1 LPGSGTRYSRAVLVA
16 KETAKQMEYF
26 PLLVDEAGKMITDVI
41 RDFVDRE
48 IMPLRDKI
56 DDDVDHIL
64 INEIL
69 IKMAALGV
77 FNVDLPEG
85 EAQVAGPSLPNA
97 CAVIEEFARGDA
109 GIGLVAGISSWA
121 MAGALYGR
129 NQEVVDLY
137 HRMQQAKQPTFAC
150 FAMTEPAS
158 GCDVENLPEMH
169 GRTVKTRAVRD
180 GDEWVINGAKR
191 FPSNAGISSLYC
203 VVCQTD
209 PELGEEGIALIYVPK
224 DAEGLRFGKFE
235 IKAGL
240 QSDRNCDIFFDDVR
254 VPLSYRA
261 VGPGEDAVV
270 LGRNVSLGRVVSA
283 AAAVGCAR
291 GALEECLKYTGE
303 RMVGGK
309 VIREHSIAAGI
320 LADAITGIETARAYY
335 LQVAYMLSHP
345 EEFGDMHS
353 AAMISH
359 ASAAKNHACD
369 MANAVIG
376 KMMELMGSYGYI
388 RDYHVEKYWRDVK
401 EIQLWLGGHQLGQ
414 FDIVRRYYPYK
425 TI

>member
-16 KETAKQMEYF
+16 KETAKKMEYF

-209 PELGEEGIALIYVPK
+209 PELGEEGIALIYVPE

-235 IKAGL
+235 INAGL

-261 VGPGEDAVV
+261 AGPGEDAVI

-414 FDIVRRYYPYK
+414 FDIVRRY
-425 TI
+425 